1 MNKKMYMKLGHLKI
15 ELDAYVLMSQLVFSL
30 QSEQGVWRNV
40 AWGKKMSE
48 EVLYWDD
55 IDDVGIGIHEDGTY
69 HAFNSTP
76 YDCEINVPKL
86 VEVIDEL
93 MPKFVKDYLKKL
105 DKKKSAKKSN
115 KKSSKKVKQ
124 DTSPAG
130 IMKALDKAGL

>member
-1 MNKKMYMKLGHLKI
+1 MNNKIKTKLGEVKI

-40 AWGKKMSE
+40 AWGKKMSDN
-48 EVLYWDD
+48 VLYWDD
-55 IDDVGIGIHEDGTY
+55 IDGVGIGIHEDGTY
-69 HAFNSTP
+69 HTFNTEP

-115 KKSSKKVKQ
+115 KNSNKK
-124 DTSPAG
+124 
-130 IMKALDKAGL
+130 